1 MSRRPLTSESV
12 PENPRRVL
20 LLCPDARVREAAAGA
35 GFETWS
41 VESPGGG
48 RRAGGRTVSVD
59 LDDADALHS
68 ALVRT
73 ARAHGIGHILYLGEA
88 EVLHRAA
95 ERALHAVAPERA
107 EPLRR
112 LGDPALMR
120 RMLNQSRVSVVR
132 AEPATTAQAVR
143 ALVED
148 FPLPVAVKTGPAS
161 RTAFIRSRDDL
172 DRWLAEAPAGP
183 HLVEELLTGPRVSVD
198 TLTCEGMHE
207 VTGMTAR
214 RHADALLLHPAALSE
229 ADRAGIRAAVRAL
242 LDLAG
247 LQCGPAHTE
256 VVVTENGP
264 RIAAA
269 KARLGAQPLRR
280 LLRASTGRAPEEDVL
295 SALAGSPR
303 RRPAPGRP
311 AALARLPLC
320 RPEGD
325 LAAALTG
332 IGGMRHVD
340 DVRVVAAD
348 ADSPEHV
355 QVIVHGATH
364 QELDERLA
372 AVRRRW
378 AERFG
383 AGAGAGGGPR

>member
-1 MSRRPLTSESV
+1 MSRHPLTSESV
-12 PENPRRVL
+12 PENPHRIL
-20 LLCPDARVREAAAGA
+20 LLCPDARLREAAAGT
-35 GFETWS
+35 GFDAWS
-41 VESPGGG
+41 VEGLGDTPRS
-48 RRAGGRTVSVD
+48 AGRTVAVD

-73 ARAHGIGHILYLGEA
+73 AHAHGIGHILYLGEA

-148 FPLPVAVKTGPAS
+148 FPLPVAVKAGPAS
-161 RTAFIRSRDDL
+161 RTAVIRSKEEL
-172 DRWLAEAPAGP
+172 DRWLAGAPAGP
-183 HLVEELLTGPRVSVD
+183 HLVEELLTGPRISVD

-214 RHADALLLHPAALSE
+214 QDAGAVLLHPAALSE

-247 LQCGPAHTE
+247 LQSGPAHTE

-264 RIAAA
+264 RIAAS
-269 KARLGAQPLRR
+269 KARLGAQPIRR
-280 LLRASTGRAPEEDVL
+280 LVRASTGRAPEEDVL

-303 RRPAPGRP
+303 RHPAPGRP

-320 RPEGD
+320 HPGPD
-325 LAAALTG
+325 LAALLTG
-332 IGGMRHVD
+332 IVGMRHVD

-348 ADSPEHV
+348 ADTPEHV

-372 AVRRRW
+372 TVRRRW
-378 AERFG
+378 ADRVSTG
-383 AGAGAGGGPR
+383 AATGPGRR